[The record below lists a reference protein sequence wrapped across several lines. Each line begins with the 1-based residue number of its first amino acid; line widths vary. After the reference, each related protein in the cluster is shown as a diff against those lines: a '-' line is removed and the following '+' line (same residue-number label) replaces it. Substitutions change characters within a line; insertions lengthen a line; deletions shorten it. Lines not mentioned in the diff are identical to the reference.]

1 MAGPHDALDF
11 HEHIRKRLIT
21 RGISESE
28 VRSVLDHGWPGTDAQ
43 PSAGCRVLVFPFNA
57 AWEGCPYQ
65 EKEVTV
71 YFKVVN
77 DELVLLTAKARYGSN
92 FPKGDS

>member
-1 MAGPHDALDF
+1 MTGFYGSLDF
-11 HEHIRKRLIT
+11 HDHIRKRLIT

-28 VRSVLDHGWPGTDAQ
+28 VRSVLEHGWPGTDAQ
-43 PSAGCRVLVFPFNA
+43 PSTGCRVLVFPYNDT
-57 AWEGCPYQ
+57 WEGRHHQ

-77 DELVLLTAKARYGSN
+77 DALVLLTAKARYGSN